1 MRGEYNA
8 VIAVDW
14 QSVTDVAS
22 GLARWLAEFGE
33 TSWDHQSYFAGPIGR
48 RAKALYY
55 RSRLLGVAAVAPMI
69 FSEAFVPA
77 VRRLF
82 WKKQRFPI
90 ADAHYAMGFAMRFRL
105 TGDESDYRRAIH
117 FLEVLEETRS
127 PDYERHGWGYPFD
140 WETRNGVMRA
150 GIPLITSTPYAYEA
164 FEAVHAIDGQQRW
177 LDILASIA
185 EHALRDIPDYEFKL
199 GVRTAAYNP
208 EDPVGL
214 VVNASAYR
222 ACLLMRAAERFGR
235 DDYREAAEGNLR
247 FVLQAQKDDGS
258 WPYALDGVRDFVDHF
273 HTCFVMKAL
282 AKIDA
287 QIGHPGCREA
297 IDRGVAYYVDHLFD
311 ENGCPR
317 PFAVAP
323 RLTVYKNELYD
334 YAECV
339 NLCTFLLGRYER
351 LDQRLDSTLKDF
363 FARWI
368 KPDGSFRS
376 RRLILGWD
384 NVPMH
389 RWAQSQMFRSLA
401 QLALKGTSHESGA
414 QRTETAA
421 TVNGG
426 HPDLLPEGR
435 T

>member
-1 MRGEYNA
+1 
-8 VIAVDW
+8 
-14 QSVTDVAS
+14 
-22 GLARWLAEFGE
+22 
-33 TSWDHQSYFAGPIGR
+33 
-48 RAKALYY
+48 
-55 RSRLLGVAAVAPMI
+55 
-69 FSEAFVPA
+69 
-77 VRRLF
+77 
-82 WKKQRFPI
+82 
-90 ADAHYAMGFAMRFRL
+90 
-105 TGDESDYRRAIH
+105 
-117 FLEVLEETRS
+117 
-127 PDYERHGWGYPFD
+127 
-140 WETRNGVMRA
+140 MRA
-150 GIPLITSTPYAYEA
+150 GMPLITSTPYMYEA
-164 FEAVHAIDGQQRW
+164 FEAVHAVDGQKRW
-177 LDILASIA
+177 LDTMASIA
-185 EHALRDIPDYEFKL
+185 EHALRDIPDYEFAP

-222 ACLLMRAAERFGR
+222 AFLLMRAAARFGR
-235 DDYREAAEGNLR
+235 EDYREAAEGNLR

-287 QIGHPGCREA
+287 QVSHAGCREA
-297 IDRGVAYYVDHLFD
+297 IERGVAYYVDHLFD

-323 RLTVYKNELYD
+323 RITVYRNELYD
-334 YAECV
+334 YAECI
-339 NLCTFLLGRYER
+339 NLCTLLLGRYER
-351 LDQRLDSTLKDF
+351 LDQRLDSTLEDF

-376 RRLILGWD
+376 RRLMLGWD

-401 QLALKGTSHESGA
+401 QLALARSGNESGA
-414 QRTETAA
+414 LRAEAA
-421 TVNGG
+421 ERGDIG